1 MPLSACLSLCV
12 CVCVSVVCA
21 YACLCLWGCTGVS
34 VCVFM
39 CSHVCAMRVCVCANR
54 AGTVCIH
61 YALSERVGQ
70 GETDHLL
77 IRKQTD
83 EFIDCIKP

>member
-1 MPLSACLSLCV
+1 
-12 CVCVSVVCA
+12 
-21 YACLCLWGCTGVS
+21 
-34 VCVFM
+34 M